1 MKKFSIGLLLML
13 FFCLSASGC
22 SSPHSKDGE
31 KVTYQMYYINEEENL
46 VIAKDYTPESSN
58 TIDMIEEFTEKQSE
72 KIDSKEYQSI
82 LPEGVTID
90 NSVMNKGMLS
100 LNMSEGYGDIELSRE
115 ILSRV
120 GLVRTFGQIPGVA
133 RVQILVKGQPLKD
146 SQGKEVGAM
155 TADSF
160 VENSGKEINTYQ
172 NIGMTLYFTDE
183 SGKMLVPEER
193 NVYYSSNVP
202 LERVVVEQLIKGPK
216 VDGHF
221 ATLASETRILSA
233 TISDDICYVNFD
245 QSFQTLN
252 LDVSE
257 EIPIYSIVNSLV
269 SVCKVREVQFSINGE
284 SKVTYKENVGLDQLF
299 QWNQDIIQ
307 TEE

>member
-1 MKKFSIGLLLML
+1 MKKFSIWLLLML
-13 FFCLSASGC
+13 LFCLSASGC
-22 SSPHSKDGE
+22 SSNHSKNGE
-31 KVTYQMYYINEEENL
+31 KVTYQMYYINEAGNQ
-46 VIAKDYTPESSN
+46 VIAKDYKPKASN

-72 KIDSKEYQSI
+72 KIDSKEYQWI
-82 LPEGVTID
+82 LPKGVTIES
-90 NSVMNKGMLS
+90 SVMNNGTLS
-100 LNMSEGYGDIELSRE
+100 LNMSGSYGEMEPSRE

-120 GLVRTFGQIPGVA
+120 GLVRTFGQIPGVS
-133 RVQILVKGQPLKD
+133 RVQILVEGRPLKD
-146 SQGKEVGAM
+146 SKGKEVGVM

-160 VENSGKEINTYQ
+160 VENSGKDINTYK

-183 SGKMLVPEER
+183 SGKKLVPEER

-216 VDGHF
+216 ADGHY
-221 ATLASETRILSA
+221 ATLPAESRILSA

-245 QSFQTLN
+245 QSFQALT

-257 EIPIYSIVNSLV
+257 EVPIYSIVNSLV

-284 SKVTYKENVGLDQLF
+284 SKITFKENLRLDQLF
-299 QWNQDIIQ
+299 QWNQDLIQ